1 MNVESILERT
11 TIVKDIK
18 EFLHHF
24 ETNKTNDLTKR
35 GIYIYGY
42 TGVGKSHLISNILEQ
57 LNYDAIQFDAGDV
70 RNKSMVEMLNTHNLS
85 DNSIIG
91 IFKQIKKKIIIV
103 IDEIDCMNTG
113 DKGGI
118 NSLIKLL
125 RPKKTK
131 KQKTDYTTRIPI
143 ICIGNMY
150 VDKKIKELMKC
161 CLAIEIPKPTSKQMA
176 AICKQMLPSESKC
189 IRDSVCAYVDG
200 DLKRLLNLA
209 NIININKV
217 DTETLHILFE
227 KKTTVEDTKKI
238 TKRIM
243 NSNTPI
249 DEHLTVMNEMD
260 RTVVALLWH
269 ENIVDLLD
277 KMPREDALCL
287 YSTLLEN
294 ICFADFI
301 DRVTFQKQIWQFN
314 EMSSLIK
321 TFYTNHIFHQHN
333 SMKIQDIRFTKVLT
347 KYSTEYNND
356 VFIQNLCL
364 QLNLDKKD
372 LYTYITSLK
381 QTHTDADIL
390 ATFQNYD
397 ISALDIN
404 RLFRFLEF

>member
-1 MNVESILERT
+1 MNFDSILERT
-11 TIVKDIK
+11 SLIK
-18 EFLHHF
+18 EIIDFLHHF

-42 TGVGKSHLISNILEQ
+42 TGVGKSHLISSVLEK
-57 LNYDAIQFDAGDV
+57 LNYDTIQFDAGDV
-70 RNKSMVEMLNTHNLS
+70 RNKSMVEMLTTHNLS
-85 DNSIIG
+85 DNNILG

-118 NSLIKLL
+118 NSLIKLI

-131 KQKTDYTTRIPI
+131 KQKNDYTTHIPI

-150 VDKKIKELMKC
+150 VDKKMKELMKC
-161 CLAIEIPKPTSKQMA
+161 CLTIEVPKPTSKQMT
-176 AICKQMLPSESKC
+176 AICKQTLPLASKSLRELLC
-189 IRDSVCAYVDG
+189 NYVDG
-200 DLKRLLNLA
+200 DLKRLLNMS
-209 NIININKV
+209 NVININKV
-217 DTETLHILFE
+217 DVETLHVLFE
-227 KKTTVEDTKKI
+227 KKTTIEDTKKI
-238 TKRIM
+238 TKKIM
-243 NSNTPI
+243 NSNIPI
-249 DEHLTVMNEMD
+249 DQHLTVMNEMD

-277 KMPREDALCL
+277 KMPREEALTL

-294 ICFADFI
+294 ICFADYI

-372 LYTYITSLK
+372 LYTYITFLK
-381 QTHTDADIL
+381 SKHTDNEIL
-390 ATFQNYD
+390 SIFQNYD
-397 ISALDIN
+397 INGLDIN
-404 RLFRFLEF
+404 RLFRFLEV